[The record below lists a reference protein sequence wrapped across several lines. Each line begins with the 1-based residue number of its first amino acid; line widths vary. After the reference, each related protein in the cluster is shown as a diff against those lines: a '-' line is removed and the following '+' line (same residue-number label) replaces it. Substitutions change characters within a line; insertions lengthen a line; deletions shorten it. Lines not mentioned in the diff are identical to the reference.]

1 MLPIS
6 TFISREVAEK
16 FKFSSDRELSGSE
29 DYLYWLEISKNIK
42 FTPLKM

>member
-6 TFISREVAEK
+6 TFISREVRK

-29 DYLYWLEISKNIK
+29 DYLYWLEISKI
-42 FTPLKM
+42 